1 MGEWVKFVLLVAIMS
16 SKFDFFL
23 RCLEFAIL
31 NCHYTEIVLKPKQV
45 ICLEQLFLNSD
56 VLAVLPTGFG
66 KSLIFHLLPA
76 LFYAKK
82 NGFSKGLVNI
92 SSIIVVVSPLNALI
106 TNQISKLNTS
116 GIRASA
122 LDVKRLSDEQEDN
135 DDEYD
140 CDFQLCD
147 KLELETGHYNIVF
160 AHPESLV
167 SCAEGRKLM
176 HSKPYQENV
185 CAVVV
190 DEAHCILEW

>member
-1 MGEWVKFVLLVAIMS
+1 MS

-31 NCHYTEIVLKPKQV
+31 NSHYTEIVLKPKLV
-45 ICLEQLFLNSD
+45 ICLEKLFLNSD

-76 LFYAKK
+76 LLDAKK
-82 NGFSKGLVNI
+82 NGFSKGSENI

-106 TNQISKLNTS
+106 TNQISKLNSS

-122 LDVKRLSDEQEDN
+122 LDVIRLSAEPED

-147 KLELETGHYNIVF
+147 KVELETGHYSIVF
-160 AHPESLV
+160 VHPESLV
-167 SCAEGRKLM
+167 SCADRRKLM
-176 HSKPYQENV
+176 HKQALPGKF